1 MRYISFLLCCW
12 SLLWAA
18 AATAQKT
25 VHIIGTTDKNKS
37 VSSTQ
42 PSTANKAKPT
52 TPTTA
57 PKTGTTPVAPPKT
70 GTASTPST
78 TVAVSTVVQPSL
90 YLTGADSVFVRVENG
105 QRILLHTVRTGEYP
119 LIICRFYG
127 IQPLDFYYN
136 NPESANTGLRVGQ
149 QARIPIAL
157 RAIRRHTGSDFRIDD
172 YVPVFYRVET
182 GETLY
187 RVAKTH
193 FGLPMEVVKHRNR
206 METDVVYKN
215 QVLHIGWIQRT
226 GIPDSLHRYMGT
238 GGALGEENNR
248 LRTQYEQTNMLWQ
261 TEQKVKKPE
270 KVAEGIA
277 YWLKGERF
285 ASSNQLIVLYSGA
298 PIGSIVK
305 LENPMVAHS
314 CVYAQVV
321 GKLPDTPESQ
331 GTIILLSANVA
342 LALGGGDARLPV
354 RVSHLPK
361 LPK

>member
-1 MRYISFLLCCW
+1 MPILYLFLFLLFGYG
-12 SLLWAA
+12 SLS
-18 AATAQKT
+18 AQKT
-25 VHIIGTTDKNKS
+25 TTTTTIIGTGNKNKN

-42 PSTANKAKPT
+42 PSTKTGSGNIKPQKLPPPPPIPPTKSSSLTSPSVANAAATT
-52 TPTTA
+52 TPL
-57 PKTGTTPVAPPKT
+57 
-70 GTASTPST
+70 PSF
-78 TVAVSTVVQPSL
+78 VLSA
-90 YLTGADSVFVRVENG
+90 ADSVFVRVENM
-105 QRILLHTVRTGEYP
+105 QRFVLHTVRTGEYP
-119 LIICRFYG
+119 LLICRFYG

-136 NPESANTGLRVGQ
+136 NPEATNTGLRVGQ
-149 QARIPIAL
+149 KVRIPIAL
-157 RAIRRHTGSDFRIDD
+157 RAIRRHTGSDFRIED
-172 YVPVFYRVET
+172 YVPIFYRVEAS
-182 GETLY
+182 ETLY

-193 FGLPMEVVKHRNR
+193 FSMPMEVIKHRNR

-248 LRTQYEQTNMLWQ
+248 LRKQYEETNLIWQ
-261 TEQKVKKPE
+261 QQHKIKKPE

-298 PIGSIVK
+298 PVGSIVK
-305 LENPMVAHS
+305 LENPMVMHS

-321 GKLPDTPESQ
+321 GKLPETEESA
-331 GTIILLSANVA
+331 GTIALLSANVA
-342 LALGGGDARLPV
+342 LALGGGDARLPI